1 MAGIEKI
8 NNKELN
14 RGKYITEK
22 LPNNNKAN
30 NRIGRAT
37 NKLFVSVS
45 TLTIQKKRDE
55 TAAIQRRDRQK
66 IKNK

>member
-8 NNKELN
+8 DNKELD
-14 RGKYITEK
+14 RGKYIAEN

-30 NRIGRAT
+30 NRIARAV
-37 NKLFVSVS
+37 NKFFVSVS
-45 TLTIQKKRDE
+45 ALAIQKKRDD